1 MENAKFIK
9 DLIKVGIALVL
20 ILIANLITPNN
31 PELAPYLWGAAFVV
45 GGYAKAVEGVKK
57 TIEAK
62 SLNVEF
68 LMIAAA
74 TGAFIVNDYAE
85 GAILILIFAISGV
98 LEAYA
103 TSRSYK
109 ALTSLLTLAPKTAL
123 LVKNGKESLV
133 QIEDLKINDIVIV
146 KVGALIPADGEVY
159 FGSATI
165 DQSAIT
171 GEYIPL
177 YRKVKDIV
185 YAGSLVTDSTIKVKV
200 TKDPKDSVVQ
210 KMIDFVKR
218 AQENKNK
225 TQTLIEAIEKYYV
238 YVVIAMSI
246 GLMFIPY
253 WLNIWTLEV
262 SIYRGI
268 IALVVGS
275 PCALVAST
283 TPAVLSSLSYGARR
297 GILIKGGEHLERLND
312 VDTIVLDK
320 TGTITEGKPVVNKAV
335 KLFPSKFKEFERV
348 VMSMEQQSN
357 HPLAKSITNYYSKKF
372 KPLELKTKEIPGR
385 GMEAKYKNKVWQVG
399 RFPSDQEAML
409 KQLTTSGLTYVKV
422 VVDKKLV
429 GYITLKDSIRPNI
442 KKVIKDLIKR
452 NINVV
457 MLTGDNNENAKVI
470 ATQVGIKN
478 YIAEVLPQGKVDVIL
493 DLIKKGKHPLMLGD
507 GINDAPAIASA
518 HVGIAMGEGTD
529 VSLETADIVFMNN
542 NLENITSLF
551 KIAKSMKRIVL
562 QNVIFSLSVIAVLMV
577 TNVLQLIELPLGVLA
592 HEGST
597 VIVVLNSLRLLVKK

>member
-9 DLIKVGIALVL
+9 DLIKVAIALAL
-20 ILIANLITPNN
+20 ILVANLLTPSN
-31 PELAPYLWGAAFVV
+31 PELAPYFWGAAFVF

-171 GEYIPL
+171 GEYIPI
-177 YRKVKDIV
+177 YRKFRDLV

-268 IALVVGS
+268 IVLVVGS

-297 GILIKGGEHLERLND
+297 GILIKGGEHLE
-312 VDTIVLDK
+312 
-320 TGTITEGKPVVNKAV
+320 
-335 KLFPSKFKEFERV
+335 
-348 VMSMEQQSN
+348 
-357 HPLAKSITNYYSKKF
+357 
-372 KPLELKTKEIPGR
+372 
-385 GMEAKYKNKVWQVG
+385 
-399 RFPSDQEAML
+399 
-409 KQLTTSGLTYVKV
+409 
-422 VVDKKLV
+422 
-429 GYITLKDSIRPNI
+429 
-442 KKVIKDLIKR
+442 
-452 NINVV
+452 
-457 MLTGDNNENAKVI
+457 
-470 ATQVGIKN
+470 
-478 YIAEVLPQGKVDVIL
+478 
-493 DLIKKGKHPLMLGD
+493 
-507 GINDAPAIASA
+507 
-518 HVGIAMGEGTD
+518 
-529 VSLETADIVFMNN
+529 
-542 NLENITSLF
+542 
-551 KIAKSMKRIVL
+551 
-562 QNVIFSLSVIAVLMV
+562 
-577 TNVLQLIELPLGVLA
+577 
-592 HEGST
+592 
-597 VIVVLNSLRLLVKK
+597 

>member
-1 MENAKFIK
+1 MENRKFIK
-9 DLIKVGIALVL
+9 DLIKVGIALAL
-20 ILIANLITPNN
+20 ILIANLLTPDY
-31 PELAPYLWGAAFVV
+31 PQLAPYFWGAAFVV

-109 ALTSLLTLAPKTAL
+109 ALTALLTLAPKTAL
-123 LVKNGKESLV
+123 LFKNGKESLV

-146 KVGALIPADGEVY
+146 KVGQLIPVDGEVY
-159 FGSATI
+159 SGSATI

-171 GEYIPL
+171 GEYIPV
-177 YRKVKDIV
+177 YRKAKDAV
-185 YAGSLVTDSTIKVKV
+185 FAGSLVTDSTIKVRV
-200 TKDPKDSVVQ
+200 SKDPKDSIVQ
-210 KMIDFVKR
+210 KMIDFVKS

-225 TQTLIEAIEKYYV
+225 TQTLIEGIERYYV
-238 YVVIAMSI
+238 YVVIAMSV

-253 WLNIWTLEV
+253 WLNIWTLDV

-268 IALVVGS
+268 IVLVVGS

-283 TPAVLSSLSYGARR
+283 TPAVLSSLSYGAKR

-312 VDTIVLDK
+312 IDTIVLDK
-320 TGTITEGKPVVNKAV
+320 TGTITQGKPVVNKIV
-335 KLFPSKFKEFERV
+335 KLFPSKYKQFDQMVKSLEI
-348 VMSMEQQSN
+348 QSN
-357 HPLAKSITNYYSKKF
+357 HPLAKSIANHLSKVKTI
-372 KPLELKTKEIPGR
+372 ELKTKEIPGR
-385 GMEAKYKNKVWQVG
+385 GMEAKYKNQVWQIG
-399 RFPSDQEAML
+399 RFPSDQEDLL
-409 KQLTTSGLTYVKV
+409 KKLTKSGLTYVKV
-422 VVDKKLV
+422 VVDKKLI

-442 KKVIKDLIKR
+442 KKVIKDLYAR
-452 NINVV
+452 NIDVI
-457 MLTGDNNENAKVI
+457 MLTGDNQENAKVI
-470 ATQVGIKN
+470 ASQVGIKN
-478 YIAEVLPQGKVDVIL
+478 FVAEVLPQGKVDVIL
-493 DLIKKGKHPLMLGD
+493 DLIKKGRHPLMLGD

-518 HVGIAMGEGTD
+518 HVGVAMGEGTD

-562 QNVIFSLSVIAVLMV
+562 QNVVFSLSVIAVLMV

-597 VIVVLNSLRLLVKK
+597 VIVVLNSLRLLIKK